1 MVYNNGLLNE
11 RVRLVQFND
20 FHSLFEYANDA
31 IFLFNLTEDGVPARF
46 VEVNQVACARLGYT
60 REELLTVGPLDLTP
74 EERLVHLSEITE
86 CLYRDGRVTFE
97 GSYTANGGE
106 VVPFE
111 FSVRRFI
118 LSGRPYVLSIGR
130 DLTER
135 KRTEFALRETESHYR
150 HLVEASP
157 EMVAVVCEE
166 QFVFVNDAGAQ
177 LLGASHP
184 HEVTGAPVWRFLH
197 PDYYAVSR
205 ERMVFPGKE
214 GVRLPP
220 IEKRM
225 IRFDGTPVDVE
236 VQSTSIVYQGRP
248 ALLVLARDITDRK
261 ESAETIHRM
270 AYYDDLTGLPN
281 QRMFNECLT
290 NAISQAKW
298 SRRLMALLYV
308 DLDRFK
314 VVSDSFGRQVGD
326 QLLRATAERLS
337 QTVGGRGLTAH
348 IGGDEFA
355 VILEGISSPG
365 EAAEFASRIVQA
377 VGNTPYTLG
386 EQEVFVNCS
395 VGIGVYP
402 EDGLDG
408 SALFRSAD
416 LAMNRV
422 KAYGGNGLQVYN
434 ATMNNMNLLSRR
446 IQMEHHLHQSLEK
459 GELSLVYQ
467 PKVTAINGRMIGVEA
482 LLRWKSDSFGWV
494 SPSEFVPLAEENG
507 LIMPIGEFV
516 LREACKQAKQWE
528 SSGVARLPVAV
539 NISPRQFLKADLVRL
554 LRSLLDEAKL
564 CGEWI
569 ELEIT
574 ERLLMDDSEQVIH
587 TIQALRE
594 MGVKIAID
602 DFGTGYSSLQYLKRF
617 PVDRLKIDQSFVT
630 DISVDSSHAEIVAAM
645 IDLGHSLHM
654 TVLAEGVETLFQ
666 REFLVS
672 RNCDE
677 MQGYLFSKPMPATVL
692 TAQLLTY
699 GKEPLTKDLLSLEL
713 E

>member
-31 IFLFNLTEDGVPARF
+31 IFLFNLTADGAPARF

-74 EERLVHLSEITE
+74 EERLVHLPEITE

-197 PDYYAVSR
+197 PDYYAISR

-261 ESAETIHRM
+261 KSAETIHRM

-365 EAAEFASRIVQA
+365 EAAEFAGRIVQA

-402 EDGLDG
+402 EDGLDS

-467 PKVTAINGRMIGVEA
+467 PKVTAKNGRMIGVEA

-516 LREACKQAKQWE
+516 LRQACKQAKQWE
-528 SSGVARLPVAV
+528 GSGVARLPVAV